1 MFAALP
7 KAQQLGDWATD
18 TLRAPIFSLV
28 EGYGYAG
35 DPAAL
40 KDLTETEYN
49 RAGVVLG
56 DTAASSKNA
65 AMGVVARAH
74 RRLGRPAENQPRA
87 RRCAP
92 AADLLRGGRAR

>member
-65 AMGVVARAH
+65 AMGVVAGASPP
-74 RRLGRPAENQPRA
+74 RPSSGKSAA
-87 RRCAP
+87 CATV
-92 AADLLRGGRAR
+92 RSSR